1 MTQADKFW
9 DWFLGNREIVEQ
21 LFVSDPP
28 AAVRMIEK
36 PFRAAAPRLVFET
49 SPHAKRK
56 EFVVSA
62 DGYAERFEE
71 VIAFTKAAPEIPG
84 WKVIAFR
91 QPDNLAGADYKGAHL
106 DRKNV
111 FVEADLSPEGFVDL
125 ILYLPYTPGTNSGD
139 IEGASILLL
148 DSCLGEYVA
157 AKRIRH
163 VDFVDIA
170 RKPNVAL
177 PLDSLRNYFSDNEA
191 LIKDF
196 K

>member
-1 MTQADKFW
+1 MTEADKFW
-9 DWFLGNREIVEQ
+9 SWFLANREQIER

-36 PFRAAAPRLVFET
+36 PFRGAAPKLVFEI
-49 SPHAKRK
+49 SPQAKPK
-56 EFVVSA
+56 EFIVSA

-71 VIAFTKAAPEIPG
+71 VFAFTRAAPEIPG

-91 QPDNLAGADYKGAHL
+91 QPDDLAIADYRGAHV
-106 DRKNV
+106 DRKSV
-111 FVEADLSPEGFVDL
+111 FVEAGLGPEGFVDL
-125 ILYLPYTPGTNSGD
+125 ILYVPYSSGTDASA
-139 IEGASILLL
+139 IEGATILLL

-163 VDFVDIA
+163 VNFVDVA
-170 RKPNVAL
+170 RKPNAAL
-177 PLDSLRNYFSDNEA
+177 PLDSLRKYFADHETQ
-191 LIKDF
+191 IKDY